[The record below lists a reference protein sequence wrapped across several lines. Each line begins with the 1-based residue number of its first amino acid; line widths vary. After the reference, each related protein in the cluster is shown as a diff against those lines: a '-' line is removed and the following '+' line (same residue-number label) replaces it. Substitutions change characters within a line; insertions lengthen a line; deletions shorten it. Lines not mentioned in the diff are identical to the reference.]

1 MIHQFH
7 LMVAGSQKDEEFKYL
22 LHKNLNMKKMFNSFN
37 LYASNNNKNH
47 DFFIIEPLEIGQGL
61 TLGNSIRRTLLN
73 DLVTFN
79 ITGVRINNLKH
90 EFASIDG
97 VREDTLEVLLNL
109 KQIVLKSKF
118 NFNQQSNNL
127 LLKYKGFVNIKGPII
142 LTAGMFNIP
151 KNIFKII
158 NPEQYICTIVT
169 NSSLYI
175 EFDIQNGISYQ
186 LDKNKDIELETSLN
200 TINAKT
206 LLIDT
211 NFIPIKRVNYK
222 IQLIH
227 DSYGLIK
234 ESLNLE
240 ILTNGS
246 ITPKRSLK
254 EALKLLINLFSST
267 LININLLKFFTHLN
281 IN

>member
-1 MIHQFH
+1 
-7 LMVAGSQKDEEFKYL
+7 
-22 LHKNLNMKKMFNSFN
+22 
-37 LYASNNNKNH
+37 
-47 DFFIIEPLEIGQGL
+47 
-61 TLGNSIRRTLLN
+61 
-73 DLVTFN
+73 
-79 ITGVRINNLKH
+79 
-90 EFASIDG
+90 
-97 VREDTLEVLLNL
+97 
-109 KQIVLKSKF
+109 
-118 NFNQQSNNL
+118 
-127 LLKYKGFVNIKGPII
+127 
-142 LTAGMFNIP
+142 MFNIP

>member
-109 KQIVLKSKF
+109 KQIVLTNK
-118 NFNQQSNNL
+118 
-127 LLKYKGFVNIKGPII
+127 VII
-142 LTAGMFNIP
+142 
-151 KNIFKII
+151 
-158 NPEQYICTIVT
+158 Y
-169 NSSLYI
+169 Y
-175 EFDIQNGISYQ
+175 
-186 LDKNKDIELETSLN
+186 
-200 TINAKT
+200 
-206 LLIDT
+206 
-211 NFIPIKRVNYK
+211 
-222 IQLIH
+222 
-227 DSYGLIK
+227 
-234 ESLNLE
+234 
-240 ILTNGS
+240 
-246 ITPKRSLK
+246 
-254 EALKLLINLFSST
+254 
-267 LININLLKFFTHLN
+267 
-281 IN
+281 